1 MSDLHRLIYVSHRAA
16 DCDAG
21 AVRDILNGS
30 RLRNR
35 LFGVTGVLM
44 VSMRGFCQVLEG
56 RQEALEELLRRI
68 RDDARHTS
76 LLVLS
81 LDVVPRRAFAE
92 WEMLE
97 VAVSDEELPLSEAA
111 QGDAGGRLLALAQ
124 RLATS
129 LY

>member
-1 MSDLHRLIYVSHRAA
+1 MSDLYRLIYVSHRAP
-16 DCDAG
+16 DCDAA
-21 AVRDILNGS
+21 AVRDILAGS
-30 RLRNR
+30 RMRNR

-44 VSMRGFCQVLEG
+44 VSLRGFCQVLEG
-56 RQEALEELLRRI
+56 RREALDDLLRRI
-68 RDDARHTS
+68 RDDDRHTS

-81 LDVVPRRAFAE
+81 LDVVPRRAFAG

-111 QGDAGGRLLALAQ
+111 QGDAGDRLVALAQ